1 MTTKNDD
8 NLSALVDGEL
18 DSTRAKHLITD
29 ITASDELR
37 ARWANYHVISD
48 AMQGN
53 GQHNQTI
60 DLSAQISA
68 ALEDEPTVLAPRSRT
83 RTIPAM
89 FKQVAGMAVAA
100 TVAAAAVLMLQPTEP
115 GVFNQTEMV
124 AGLGS
129 PVGQLKEERIR
140 VNNSGMNWSATQ
152 PSVASRLNGYL
163 VNHNGYSTAV
173 RGNLPFASIV
183 GYDESAI
190 STDADDAVILEYN
203 PNGNSTRR

>member
-1 MTTKNDD
+1 MTQKNDD

-18 DSTRAKHLITD
+18 DSSQASQLIGD
-29 ITASDELR
+29 ITASEELKT
-37 ARWANYHVISD
+37 RWASYHVISD
-48 AMQGN
+48 AIQGN
-53 GQHNQTI
+53 GQTSQTV
-60 DLSAQISA
+60 DLSERISA
-68 ALEDEPTVLAPRSRT
+68 ALEDEPTILAPQSRK
-83 RTIPAM
+83 RVIPAM
-89 FKQVAGMAVAA
+89 FKQAAGMAVAA

-115 GVFNQTEMV
+115 GVFEQGDMV

-129 PVGQLKEERIR
+129 PVGQLKEQRIR

-152 PSVASRLNGYL
+152 PSVATRLNGYL

-183 GYDESAI
+183 GYDES
-190 STDADDAVILEYN
+190 TDATNSDDTVILEYN